1 MKKLLLAAL
10 LTAGFATAQA
20 QSSVSIYGVLDVGF
34 AGTSY
39 KGTGTSATTNQNTS
53 GIVQSA
59 EQTSRLGF
67 KGTEDIGGGTSALFV
82 VETGLN
88 PTNGTVITGNN
99 RQSFVGIKQKDRKST
114 RLNSSHIPLSRMP
127 SSA

>member
-39 KGTGTSATTNQNTS
+39 KGTGTSATTNQNRS

-99 RQSFVGIKQKDRKST
+99 RQSFVGIKQNFDDCYQ
-114 RLNSSHIPLSRMP
+114 
-127 SSA
+127 